1 MDDIYEYENSE
12 YRVVS
17 MQLKAIA
24 YDVVTGISKKKTS
37 LKKNGLNEA
46 EVISDELATISD
58 RIIELADSLEEEF
71 QKLDQIEE
79 KREVIEAEEKKS
91 INKRTSGIVESKST
105 IKDIKEE
112 IPKREDQTNNVE
124 ETKISDKIVIEGN
137 QEMVPKAEEQQEKIK
152 IELPNPEA
160 TKIEEK
166 VNEEQKE
173 NNIENEHSVIPL
185 PAFKNTNPEKEKES
199 VINKNLEPT
208 PIEEQKELSLPDLNI
223 KTENVKDPVENV
235 GKENKLTPSTVQQAP
250 SEPTITLTR
259 PEVNATV
266 EIKEQPSEKKRFQK
280 QTKNLSKAIMVR
292 QNQLENLRKSRRYQE
307 QLLMKQGIFEAKEIM
322 EEEKNPIEGPKV
334 LPDEVERQIEDLT
347 VKANIYY
354 NEGEADKA
362 QELYNK
368 IRELNE
374 QYR

>member
-223 KTENVKDPVENV
+223 KTENVKDPMENA